1 MKDLQGKVCLVTG
14 GTRGIGRAITHALA
28 AAGADVLFSYQHSKE
43 QAEEVCKSLG
53 AQGVRSRAY
62 QANAAS
68 SEEVQTMIKAALTE
82 FGPISILVNN
92 AGITRDKSFV
102 KMTKAMWDEVLGVN
116 LDGLFNNT
124 QAVLPA
130 MIELGWGRIINVSSI
145 VGQAGNFGQ
154 ANYAVSKGGTI
165 AFTKTLARELAR
177 RGVTVNAVAPGFID
191 TDMVKDMPA
200 SALDQV
206 KAMTPL
212 GRLGKP
218 EEVADAV
225 AFLASPRSSFITGQ
239 VLAVNGGMYM

>member
-1 MKDLQGKVCLVTG
+1 MKYLSGKVCLVTG
-14 GTRGIGRAITHALA
+14 GTRGIGRAITLALA
-28 AAGADVLFSYQHSKE
+28 EAGGDVLFSYQHSQE
-43 QAEEVCKSLG
+43 QAEELCRTLCE
-53 AQGVRSRAY
+53 QGVRSRAY

-68 SEEVQTMIKAALTE
+68 SEEVQTMVKAALTE
-82 FGPISILVNN
+82 FGPISIVVNN

-102 KMTKAMWDEVLGVN
+102 KMTKPMWDEVLGVN
-116 LDGLFNNT
+116 LDGLFSTT

-130 MIELGWGRIINVSSI
+130 MIEQGWGRIVNIASI

-206 KAMTPL
+206 KAMTP
-212 GRLGKP
+212 
-218 EEVADAV
+218 
-225 AFLASPRSSFITGQ
+225 
-239 VLAVNGGMYM
+239 

>member
-1 MKDLQGKVCLVTG
+1 MKDLKGKICLVTG
-14 GTRGIGRAITHALA
+14 GTRGIGRAIALA
-28 AAGADVLFSYQHSKE
+28 LADAGADILFTYQHSKE
-43 QAEEVCKSLG
+43 QAEEVCKNLQG
-53 AQGVRSRAY
+53 RGVRAHAY
-62 QANAAS
+62 QANVAS
-68 SEEVQTMIKAALTE
+68 SEEVHSTVKVALAE

-92 AGITRDKSFV
+92 AGISRDKSFI

-116 LDGLFNNT
+116 LDGLFNTT

-130 MIELGWGRIINVSSI
+130 MIESGWGRIVNVSSI
-145 VGQAGNFGQ
+145 IGQTGNFGQ
-154 ANYAVSKGGTI
+154 ANYAVTKGGVI

-177 RGVTVNAVAPGFID
+177 KGVTVNAVAPGFIQ
-191 TDMVKDMPA
+191 TDMLKEMPA
-200 SALDQV
+200 SALEQV

-225 AFLASPRSSFITGQ
+225 AFLASPRAAYITGQ

>member
-1 MKDLQGKVCLVTG
+1 MKDLQGKVCFVTG
-14 GTRGIGRAITHALA
+14 GTRGIGRAVAHALA

-43 QAEEVCKSLG
+43 RAEQACKSL
-53 AQGVRSRAY
+53 AEHGVRSRAY

-68 SEEVQTMIKAALTE
+68 SEEVQTMVKAALTE

-92 AGITRDKSFV
+92 AGITRDKSFI
-102 KMTKAMWDEVLGVN
+102 KMTKPMWDEVLGVN
-116 LDGLFNNT
+116 LDGLFNTT

-191 TDMVKDMPA
+191 TDMVKDMPTA
-200 SALDQV
+200 ALDQV

-218 EEVADAV
+218 EEVADAI
-225 AFLASPRSSFITGQ
+225 AFLASPRAGFITGQ